1 MQVAPIEKSK
11 RADGR
16 GHRKQGGERQAARD
30 LGRTREELRRDRQI
44 NAMSDEAKEKARE
57 LGLGDHQEALLKAV
71 VEPSFT
77 FCSIIHFEPKCQKS

>member
-1 MQVAPIEKSK
+1 
-11 RADGR
+11 
-16 GHRKQGGERQAARD
+16 
-30 LGRTREELRRDRQI
+30 
-44 NAMSDEAKEKARE
+44 MSDEAKEKARE